1 MENQETR
8 VKKWMKYR
16 EEILENQ
23 NIRESLINSNNE
35 FKEQYKKLSTIF
47 HNIDFLNAKNNFHSR
62 IDSVDVK
69 TQLRIDEINKNL
81 ENINN
86 IEKRSAK
93 KVEEKN
99 YTCHK
104 YDKFIKKYFA
114 AEETNSDEF
123 SDIKIT
129 KIDLGK

>member
-23 NIRESLINSNNE
+23 NIRESLIHSNKE
-35 FKEQYKKLSTIF
+35 FNKQYKKLSTIF
-47 HNIDFLNAKNNFHSR
+47 HNIDFLDGKSNFHSR
-62 IDSVDVK
+62 IDSIDLK
-69 TQLRIDEINKNL
+69 TQLRIDEIEKNL
-81 ENINN
+81 ENINT
-86 IEKRSAK
+86 IEKRSVI

-99 YTCHK
+99 YNSNK
-104 YDKFIKKYFA
+104 YDKFIKKYFV
-114 AEETNSDEF
+114 AEQTNVDEF
-123 SDIKIT
+123 SKIKVR

>member
-23 NIRESLINSNNE
+23 NIRESLIHSNKE
-35 FKEQYKKLSTIF
+35 FNKQYKKLSTIF

-62 IDSVDVK
+62 IDSVDLK

-86 IEKRSAK
+86 IERRSGMKA
-93 KVEEKN
+93 EEKN
-99 YTCHK
+99 YNCNK
-104 YDKFIKKYFA
+104 YDKYIKKYFA
-114 AEETNSDEF
+114 AEQTNSDEF
-123 SDIKIT
+123 SNMKVT